1 MPQILC
7 SAFSAAHHFLA
18 QLRDVSIQKD
28 RHRFRSNLRRLGFI
42 MAYEIS
48 RTLPHTSIRITT
60 PLGTAMHEKAETP
73 VLIAIM
79 RAALPFLEGFQDVFD
94 DADTGF
100 IGAYRKEGE
109 GQGIHVNVDYL
120 ALPVLFG
127 RDVILI
133 DPMLATGTSLA
144 DVVRLLHQRFNIRS
158 LQLATL
164 IAAPEGVAYV
174 EKMIG
179 SDTPLWTFQLDE
191 GLNAESQIIPGLGDA
206 GDLSFG
212 QKC

>member
-1 MPQILC
+1 MARVLC
-7 SAFSAAHHFLA
+7 SDFSAAHHFLA
-18 QLRDVSIQKD
+18 QLRDVNIQKD
-28 RHRFRSNLRRLGFI
+28 RQRFRSNLRRLGFI

-48 RTLPHTSIRITT
+48 RTLPHASVRITT
-60 PLGTAMHEKAETP
+60 PLGTASHEKAESP

-109 GQGIHVNVDYL
+109 GQGIQVTVDYL
-120 ALPVLFG
+120 ALPDLSG
-127 RDVILI
+127 RDVVLI

-144 DVVRLLHQRFNIRS
+144 DAIGLLRHRFQMRS

-164 IAAPEGVAYV
+164 IAAPEGVDHI
-174 EKMIG
+174 EKTIG
-179 SDTPLWTFQLDE
+179 KDIPLWTFQIDE
-191 GLNAESQIIPGLGDA
+191 RLNTDAYIIPGLGDA

-212 QKC
+212 KKS

>member
-1 MPQILC
+1 MPRILC

-18 QLRDVSIQKD
+18 HLRDVSIQKD
-28 RHRFRSNLRRLGFI
+28 RHLFRSNLRSLGFI

-48 RTLPHTSIRITT
+48 RTLPHTSVRIST
-60 PLGTAMHEKAETP
+60 PLGTAQHEKSEPP

-109 GQGIHVNVDYL
+109 GQGIEVTVDYL
-120 ALPVLFG
+120 ALPDLSG
-127 RDVILI
+127 KDVILI
-133 DPMLATGTSLA
+133 DPMLATGTSLVDA
-144 DVVRLLHQRFNIRS
+144 VKLLQHRFKMRS

-164 IAAPEGVAYV
+164 IAAPEGVAHV

-179 SDTPLWTFQLDE
+179 IDTPLWTFQVDE
-191 GLNAESQIIPGLGDA
+191 RLNSEFYIIPGLGDA

-212 QKC
+212 RKS